1 MTGLEEII
9 DCCIVIGSSLTSLC
23 QEGDIIIRIND
34 RDCTSTPTKPSDIM
48 SNGTAGMLKAV
59 EHDLNRERGTRTVRF
74 MRLADF
80 GAISASKVVKI
91 RHLDDSIASLLMD
104 DSRPGKGTGTGPLID
119 RFIVDN
125 NGGNK
130 SIRNSIAR
138 IDSLT
143 FSLSLL
149 MSPIRKFSGTNLTGP
164 IPEKTGSGKY

>member
-1 MTGLEEII
+1 
-9 DCCIVIGSSLTSLC
+9 
-23 QEGDIIIRIND
+23 
-34 RDCTSTPTKPSDIM
+34 
-48 SNGTAGMLKAV
+48 MLKAV

-74 MRLADF
+74 MRLADS
-80 GAISASKVVKI
+80 GAISTSKVVKI